1 MDFRGPGWKQICRRV
16 EPQEFSGNG
25 DGNGVARL
33 GCLGWLEFSGRDESA
48 DDTGLNVL
56 RVSHVD

>member
-25 DGNGVARL
+25 DGDGVARL
-33 GCLGWLEFSGRDESA
+33 GCSGWLEWIFKGFQAEM
-48 DDTGLNVL
+48 NQQIIQ
-56 RVSHVD
+56 VSMY